1 MQTAPPSPRSIKPSI
16 PEDLQAVILRCL
28 EKDPGNRFQTV
39 DELTDALNA
48 ISDRQ
53 AA

>member
-1 MQTAPPSPRSIKPSI
+1 MQTPPPSPRSIKPSI

-28 EKDPGNRFQTV
+28 EKEREKRFQTV
-39 DELTDALNA
+39 DDLTEALNA